1 MEILIMNFTN
11 KTVIITGST
20 RGIGKSIALSFAQL
34 GANLVINGV
43 PQEEEQ
49 GKEVVKEIESLGAKA
64 ILSLGSVADMSVA
77 QKIVNDAKAAFG
89 TVDVVVNNAGITRDN
104 LVMRMSEEDF
114 DSVIAV
120 NLKGAFNM
128 VKTASAVMLKQ
139 RSGAF
144 VNIASVVGVMGNA
157 GQANYAASKAGLIGL
172 TKSIAKEFAARG
184 VRANAI
190 APGFIATDMT
200 DRLSDDVKSNYMS
213 NIPLKKF
220 GSVDDVANA
229 VLFLSSDMSGYITGQ
244 TLHVCGGLLV

>member
-1 MEILIMNFTN
+1 MNFTG

-20 RGIGKSIALSFAQL
+20 RGIGKSIAISFAQM
-34 GANLVINGV
+34 GANLVINGI

-49 GKEVVKEIESLGAKA
+49 GKEVVKEIEAMGAKA
-64 ILSLGSVADMSVA
+64 ILSLGSVAEMAAA
-77 QKIVNDAKAAFG
+77 QQIVDDAKEAFG
-89 TVDVVVNNAGITRDN
+89 SVDVVVNNAGITRDG

-114 DSVIAV
+114 DAVIAV

-172 TKSIAKEFAARG
+172 TKSIAKEFAPRG

-200 DRLSDDVKSNYMS
+200 DKLSDSVKDAYMAG
-213 NIPLKKF
+213 IPLKKF

-229 VLFLSSDMSGYITGQ
+229 VLFLASDVAGYITGQ
-244 TLHVCGGLLV
+244 TIHVDGGLVM

>member
-1 MEILIMNFTN
+1 MDFSN

-20 RGIGKSIALSFAQL
+20 RGIGKSIALSFAYF
-34 GANLVINGV
+34 GANLVINGM

-49 GKEVVKEIESLGAKA
+49 GLEVVKEIETMGAKA
-64 ILSLGSVADMSVA
+64 ILSLGSVVDMSIA
-77 QKIVNDAKAAFG
+77 QKIVDDAKAAFG
-89 TVDVVVNNAGITRDN
+89 SVDVVVNNAGITRDN

-114 DSVIAV
+114 DAVIAV

-128 VKTASAVMLKQ
+128 VKTASQVMLKQ

-157 GQANYAASKAGLIGL
+157 GQANYSASKAGMIGL
-172 TKSIAKEFAARG
+172 TKSIAKEFASRG

-200 DRLSDDVKSNYMS
+200 DKLSDDVKSNYMA

-220 GSVDDVANA
+220 GSVNDVANA
-229 VLFLSSDMSGYITGQ
+229 VLFLASDVSGYITGQ
-244 TLHVCGGLLV
+244 TLHVCGGLLC

>member
-1 MEILIMNFTN
+1 MNFTD

-20 RGIGKSIALSFAQL
+20 RGIGKSIALAFAQM

-43 PQEEEQ
+43 PSEEEQ
-49 GKEVVKEIESLGAKA
+49 GLEVVKEIEVLGAKA
-64 ILSLGSVADMSVA
+64 VLSLGSVADMSVA
-77 QKIVNDAKAAFG
+77 QKIVDDAKTTFG
-89 TVDVVVNNAGITRDN
+89 SVDVVVNNAGITRDN

-128 VKTASAVMLKQ
+128 VKTASTVMLKQ

-157 GQANYAASKAGLIGL
+157 GQANYSASKAGLIGL

-184 VRANAI
+184 VRANAV

-200 DRLSDDVKSNYMS
+200 DKLSDEVKANYMS

-229 VLFLSSDMSGYITGQ
+229 VLFLSGDVSGCITGQ
-244 TLHVCGGLLV
+244 TLHVCGGLLC